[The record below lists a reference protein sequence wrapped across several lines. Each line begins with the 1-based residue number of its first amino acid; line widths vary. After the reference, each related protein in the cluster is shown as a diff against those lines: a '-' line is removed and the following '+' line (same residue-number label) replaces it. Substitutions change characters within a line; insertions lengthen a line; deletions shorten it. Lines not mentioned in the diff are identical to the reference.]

1 MRTHMFIGYIIERF
15 TPPGYKRA
23 AVICKQSGSGAARQR
38 PPPRRTAQRSRQR
51 CGNGT
56 SGVRARV
63 GCRPRAERRP
73 GVEARGGPI
82 GEAASRASLQVPSGG
97 GCAPLGAA
105 GRLQLFPAP
114 GLRYPPRSGRAGA
127 AANFQ
132 PVRANFGGRL
142 CGWAPRGGGGGS
154 GRSGAVPAGT
164 EPGSPEPSR
173 AEVLGRAVRGAA
185 PRVRSGRRRSRGRI
199 FPPLDP
205 NAPRGTPRPLGIPV
219 PIPRPRSAARGCALI
234 RGVCVCVCL

>member
-1 MRTHMFIGYIIERF
+1 MFIGYIIERF

-164 EPGSPEPSR
+164 EPGSPEPNR
-173 AEVLGRAVRGAA
+173 AEVLGRAVAQPRGCAPAGGGAGGESFPRSIQTRPAA
-185 PRVRSGRRRSRGRI
+185 PRVLVESPCPSPGRG
-199 FPPLDP
+199 
-205 NAPRGTPRPLGIPV
+205 APRG
-219 PIPRPRSAARGCALI
+219 AAR
-234 RGVCVCVCL
+234 